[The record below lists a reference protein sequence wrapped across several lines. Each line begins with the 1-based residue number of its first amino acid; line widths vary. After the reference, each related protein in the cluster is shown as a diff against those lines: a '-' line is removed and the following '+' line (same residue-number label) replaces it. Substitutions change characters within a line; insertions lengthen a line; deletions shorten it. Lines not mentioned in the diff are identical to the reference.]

1 MPRRSAG
8 GVLGSSPSAP
18 SKRRRGRKQGTVQR
32 EPAPERR
39 KSAPLHPLPSTP
51 APHLRLS
58 PSQAAPC
65 PKPKPLAHPGASHS
79 WGAPHPSVLP
89 TPAPGRGTRRDGH
102 TAGGSRRDLFLP
114 IESVLFSSF
123 FPPSFSGVESF
134 IFPPR
139 CFFFVFSFFEIFV
152 VVVVS
157 ILYFTHNTRIVH
169 SVFSLSACFPPWK
182 HTHAH
187 THTHTHAHTHQCS
200 EPGAE
205 GRAQVCP
212 AGPRGPP
219 DRPRRRPNRV
229 YAHSCRLPPPR
240 LPEHPLPEV
249 TLAVILFV
257 SLCKN
262 KTKQN

>member
-1 MPRRSAG
+1 MGFWGPPPLPRQRGGGAG
-8 GVLGSSPSAP
+8 S
-18 SKRRRGRKQGTVQR
+18 RGRSSGNQLQR
-32 EPAPERR
+32 GGSPH
-39 KSAPLHPLPSTP
+39 PLHPLPSTP

-79 WGAPHPSVLP
+79 RGAPHPSVLP

-139 CFFFVFSFFEIFV
+139 CFFFVFSFFEIF